1 MVFFLWKLKPCEGK
15 AEEDLETKQE
25 IIKKKD
31 SRK

>member
-1 MVFFLWKLKPCEGK
+1 MVFFSWKLKPCEGK

-25 IIKKKD
+25 KKKD